1 MDGYS
6 QDEPVTAA
14 SLREQALRARRLA
27 CGYLSEADR
36 HLLRQ
41 IADKKEAEAAELEK
55 AAGRDWATAFRPLP
69 AELTTEELRMLAV
82 QYRQMAAMVL
92 VPEATTALLEMAERC
107 DGRLKAQS
115 GNDG

>member
-41 IADKKEAEAAELEK
+41 IADKKEAENSRAN
-55 AAGRDWATAFRPLP
+55 RSMMF
-69 AELTTEELRMLAV
+69 LR
-82 QYRQMAAMVL
+82 
-92 VPEATTALLEMAERC
+92 
-107 DGRLKAQS
+107 
-115 GNDG
+115 